1 MREMDFK
8 MEREN
13 LVNVGDEVT
22 ITEGV
27 LPSSYYYTIEP
38 AVAMSGNYFY
48 YERLKSRTGI
58 VKSINKTPRGFFVTC
73 VFDEEVPE
81 SRKSGDES

>member
-1 MREMDFK
+1 MREMEFK

-13 LVNVGDEVT
+13 LVSVGDKVN

-38 AVAMSGNYFY
+38 AVAMSANFAY
-48 YERLKSRTGI
+48 YERLSSREGI
-58 VKSINKTPRGFFVTC
+58 VKSIDKTPRGFFVT
-73 VFDEEVPE
+73 VTFDE
-81 SRKSGDES
+81 DEPIR